1 MGRKNYRWS
10 ARGALVVCLSLAPLA
25 AITRAGAA
33 LAASSVCVADERLD
47 DLLERL
53 ESDSALARNAA
64 EAALCDALAPTDGAR
79 LVAWAATASAEGRA
93 RVAAALARK
102 DRHLGLVLELRGA
115 GGDARAIGEA
125 ALDGLVA
132 RFEPA
137 LFDAPIVDATLWR
150 RLEELGRTRTAVQGR
165 LDFRRAPFET
175 LRDLARF
182 DGLPLRL
189 VVDPGLVHSP
199 APAGGGAVVVGEWRD
214 MFREALLRHDLAFEA
229 HLAEPDVARDR
240 APILAVRVTRRG
252 LEGRTSGRDLL
263 VRWLDQYEAPERP
276 IDRLAAARALA
287 SFGWPAAQDF
297 LVRRWRERGD
307 ADALRGLLAG
317 AELGLAPPSFP
328 DREDTRRV
336 LDLVRADLASSAATR
351 GVLARD
357 VLEGFVALPRI
368 APDGGPLFADASG
381 APLVLVPALEETPR
395 SASAAAFAAFALE
408 LTARARLEAPGL
420 AERLA
425 AWLLAPPSDVKPN
438 ERRWALAAH
447 ARCVAS
453 PAPTPNDVF
462 ALLATAR
469 TRFEAEELSA
479 LLASSGAALP
489 LDWNDP
495 TRLAPLADAQS
506 GWPRSVALAWCL
518 TRADAER
525 ASAVVSSAFPARPDA
540 AWHRVELATALE
552 HTLALGEAG
561 LVKDVLAG
569 AATGAAAAGFA
580 DELGALCGALDLAND
595 ASSADALYARAVER
609 RDDDGHG
616 DPLLLGALVTS
627 PAGTR
632 ARQLLLGEL
641 VGALEADD
649 SERSDAVL
657 AGLDRAIW
665 TWFRARRDG
674 EAVGFVSAV
683 KRLARERRTGPLAAA
698 ILATEWP
705 RGAGPAPIDL
715 TRPLAL
721 ER

>member
-1 MGRKNYRWS
+1 MGVN
-10 ARGALVVCLSLAPLA
+10 A
-25 AITRAGAA
+25 RAGAA
-33 LAASSVCVADERLD
+33 LATVSERASDERLD
-47 DLLERL
+47 ELFARL

-115 GGDARAIGEA
+115 GGEARAIGEA

-150 RLEELGRTRTAVQGR
+150 RLEELGRTRTSVLGR
-165 LDFRRAPFET
+165 LDFSRAPFEA

-199 APAGGGAVVVGEWRD
+199 APATGGAVVVGEWRD
-214 MFREALLRHDLAFEA
+214 MFREAVLRHDLAFEA

-276 IDRLAAARALA
+276 VDRLAAARALA
-287 SFGWPAAQDF
+287 SFGWPAAQEL

-317 AELGLAPPSFP
+317 AELGTAPPSFP
-328 DREDTRRV
+328 DREDTRRA
-336 LDLVRADLASSAATR
+336 LDLVRADLASASATR

-368 APDGGPLFADASG
+368 APDGGALFADASG

-420 AERLA
+420 AERLS
-425 AWLLAPPSDVKPN
+425 AWLLAPPSDVTPN

-447 ARCVAS
+447 ARCVAG

-469 TRFEAEELSA
+469 SRFEAEELGA
-479 LLASSGAALP
+479 LLAASSAP
-489 LDWNDP
+489 VPSTWSDP
-495 TRLAPLADAQS
+495 AQFAPLASAPN
-506 GWPRSVALAWCL
+506 GWPRAVALAWCL
-518 TRADAER
+518 TRVDAER
-525 ASAVVSSAFPARPDA
+525 ASAVVRSSFPARADA
-540 AWHRVELATALE
+540 AWHRAELAVALE
-552 HTLALGEAG
+552 HTLALGEAD

-580 DELGALCGALDLAND
+580 DELGALCGAIDLAND
-595 ASSADALYARAVER
+595 ASTADALYARAVER

-616 DPLLLGALVTS
+616 DPLLLGALAAS

-641 VGALEADD
+641 VGALEDGD
-649 SERSDAVL
+649 TQRSDAVV
-657 AGLDRAIW
+657 AGLERAVW

-674 EAVGFVSAV
+674 EAVAFVSAV
-683 KRLARERRTGPLAAA
+683 KRLARERRTGPLATLL
-698 ILATEWP
+698 LATEWP

-715 TRPLAL
+715 SRPVAL
-721 ER
+721 LR